1 MAEKFDL
8 VVVGAGPGGYVAAI
22 RGAQLGFKTACVERE
37 RPGGICLNWGCI
49 PTKALLKSA
58 EMMRAAQHAGD
69 FGVVINGPI
78 TFDWSKVIGRSR
90 GIADKQASGIE
101 WLFKKYGVTH
111 IPGTARL
118 TGRNKLEVESGAAG
132 KSTGKLTLETPR
144 TILATGARAKFL
156 PGIEPDGDRIITY
169 RDALVLPEAP
179 KSVVVIG
186 AGAIGIEFADF
197 WNAFGTDVTV
207 IEYAPRILPI
217 EDEDISTALTRSLKK
232 KGLKILTATKTTG
245 VKVNGKQ
252 VTTSYVGADG
262 QGQSITSE
270 RVLMAV
276 GVQANVEGIG
286 LEGMGVTLDRGFV
299 QVDDQ
304 YRTTS
309 PGIWAIG
316 DCAGPPALAHVAT
329 AEAIRT
335 VEAMA
340 GKHVEPINY
349 DAIPGCTYCDPE
361 VASIGK
367 TEAQAREAGLDIAV
381 GKFPFNVNGK
391 AAGAGH
397 LDGFIKVITNKA
409 RGEHDR
415 IVGVHAIGYGVTDLI
430 AEMSLAITSEATAH
444 DVLAAIH
451 PHPTLSEVMFEA
463 TAVALGEAVHI

>member
-1 MAEKFDL
+1 MADKYDL

-22 RGAQLGFKTACVERE
+22 RGAQLGLKTACIERE

-58 EMMRAAQHAGD
+58 DMMRQAQHAAD
-69 FGVVINGPI
+69 YGVIIQGPI
-78 TFDWSKVIGRSR
+78 TFDWNKVIARSR
-90 GIADKQASGIE
+90 AVSEKLAGGVE

-118 TGRNKLEVESGAAG
+118 TGRGKLEVES
-132 KSTGKLTLETPR
+132 KSGKLTLETPR
-144 TILATGARAKFL
+144 TILATGARPKFL

-169 RDALVLPEAP
+169 REAMILPEVP

-197 WNAFGTDVTV
+197 WNAFGVEVTV
-207 IEYAPRILPI
+207 IEFLPRILPI
-217 EDEDISTALTRSLKK
+217 EDEEISASLTRILKK
-232 KGLKILTATKTTG
+232 KGMKLLTGTKTTG
-245 VKVNGKQ
+245 VKVTGKA
-252 VTTSYVGADG
+252 VTTSYVGPDG
-262 QGQSITSE
+262 KEETITSE

-276 GVQANVEGIG
+276 GVRANVEGIG
-286 LEGMGVTLDRGFV
+286 LEGMGVALDRGFI

-309 PGIWAIG
+309 PGIWSIG
-316 DCAGPPALAHVAT
+316 DCAGPPSLAHVAM
-329 AEAIRT
+329 AEGIRT
-335 VEAMA
+335 VEAMS

-367 TEAQAREAGLDIAV
+367 TEAQAREAGIDIAV

-391 AAGAGH
+391 ALGANH
-397 LDGFIKVITNKA
+397 TDGFIKVITNKA
-409 RGEHDR
+409 RGE

-430 AEMSLAITSEATAH
+430 AEMSVAMTTEATAH
-444 DVLAAIH
+444 DVLAAVH
-451 PHPTLSEVMFEA
+451 PHPTLSEAMFEA
-463 TAVALGEAVHI
+463 TAAALGEAVHI